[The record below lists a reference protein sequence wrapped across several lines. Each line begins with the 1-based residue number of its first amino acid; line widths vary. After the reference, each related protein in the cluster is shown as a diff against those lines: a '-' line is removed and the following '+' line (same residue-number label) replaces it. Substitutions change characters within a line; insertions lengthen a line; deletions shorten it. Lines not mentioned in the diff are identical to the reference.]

1 MPICDTHI
9 QAHTHT
15 RTHTHT
21 HTHTHTQEGEG
32 EGEDVEVV
40 LAFLEGLVQ
49 QADPAFL
56 EGDSTDID
64 CSSS

>member
-1 MPICDTHI
+1 M
-9 QAHTHT
+9 QA
-15 RTHTHT
+15 HT